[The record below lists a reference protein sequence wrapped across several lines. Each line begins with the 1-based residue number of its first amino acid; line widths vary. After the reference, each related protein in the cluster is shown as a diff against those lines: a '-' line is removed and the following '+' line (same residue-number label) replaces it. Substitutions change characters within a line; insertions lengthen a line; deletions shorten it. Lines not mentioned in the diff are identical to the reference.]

1 MMLPPDELEALRQ
14 KIADRF
20 GLKIQPKR
28 IRAIKVNSSYHWQPP
43 LFIEVG
49 KSCGHLEQGGPSEKI
64 VAIFESTAFLVCTPE
79 HGVQGG
85 LPHFF
90 SRQDVRR
97 VFEAD

>member
-1 MMLPPDELEALRQ
+1 MLAPEELENLKQ
-14 KIADRF
+14 KLTKTF
-20 GLKIQPKR
+20 GLKILPKK

-49 KSCGHLEQGGPSEKI
+49 KTCAHLEQGGAGEKI
-64 VAIFESTAFLVCTPE
+64 IAIFESTAFLVCTPG
-79 HGVQGG
+79 HGADGG

-97 VFEAD
+97 VFEAE